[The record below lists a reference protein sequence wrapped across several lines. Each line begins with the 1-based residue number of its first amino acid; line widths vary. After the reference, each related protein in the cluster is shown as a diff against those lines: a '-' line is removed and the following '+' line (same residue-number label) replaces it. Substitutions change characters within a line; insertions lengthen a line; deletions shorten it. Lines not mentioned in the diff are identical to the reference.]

1 MNTTRNALAAVVLL
15 GTSAS
20 PMAAS
25 TVELIVKGVITPNAC
40 EPSLSGNG
48 VVDYGKISAKD
59 LNLTTYTELPKTTLQ
74 LQITCDGKTLYA
86 VKGTDN
92 RVGSSPYTF
101 IYGLGL
107 INGNQKL
114 GGYGLRLNSATADSV
129 ATTPLQSQDN
139 GTTWMSLYE
148 DSDIGPTDLAA
159 FGDRST
165 GVWLPIPIQQ
175 LITNLEVNAFIV
187 RADSLDLSDEHPIDG
202 SATFEVK
209 YL

>member
-1 MNTTRNALAAVVLL
+1 MNTTRNALAALVLL

-20 PMAAS
+20 AMAAS

-59 LNLTTYTELPKTTLQ
+59 LNLTTYTDLPKTTLQ
-74 LQITCDGKTLYA
+74 LQITCEGKTLYA

-92 RVGSSPYTF
+92 RAGSAPYAF
-101 IYGLGL
+101 QYGLGL

-114 GGYGLRLNSATADSV
+114 GGYSLMLNSAVADDVAITA
-129 ATTPLQSQDN
+129 LQSADN
-139 GTTWMSLYE
+139 GATWMDMLE
-148 DSDIGPTDLAA
+148 DSNIGPTYLAA

-175 LITNLEVNAFIV
+175 LITNLEVNGFIV
-187 RADSLDLSDEHPIDG
+187 RADSLDLSDEHLIDG
-202 SATFEVK
+202 SATFEVM

>member
-1 MNTTRNALAAVVLL
+1 MKLTLNALATALL
-15 GTSAS
+15 LSTSAS
-20 PMAAS
+20 AVAAS
-25 TVELIVKGVITPNAC
+25 TVDLTVKGVITPNAC

-59 LNLTTYTELPKTTLQ
+59 LNLTTYTELPRTTLQ
-74 LQITCDGKTLYA
+74 LQITCEGKTLYT

-92 RVGSSPYTF
+92 RANSAPYPVL
-101 IYGLGL
+101 YGLGL
-107 INGNQKL
+107 INGSQKL
-114 GGYGLRLNSATADSV
+114 GAYGVLLNSAVADGV
-129 ATTPLQSQDN
+129 ATTPLQSNDN
-139 GTTWMSLYE
+139 GATWMDMLD
-148 DSDIGPTDLAA
+148 DSSIGPTTLAG

-175 LITNLEVNAFIV
+175 LTTNLEVNAFIV